1 MTSECLKEEEEEL
14 HQKKRRKGK
23 EVHND
28 DEHCGALP
36 VDCPFQDCVV
46 GD

>member
-1 MTSECLKEEEEEL
+1 MFEGKGRRVAPE
-14 HQKKRRKGK
+14 KRRKGK
-23 EVHND
+23 EVHNK

-36 VDCPFQDCVV
+36 VDCHFQDYVV